1 MFFANDKNGNRI
13 SAEDAIVG
21 EKYFCPTCNT
31 ELILKPGIERQAHF
45 AHKVAC
51 SDHWYYEMSEWHQR
65 MQGYFL
71 PKYREVVVEHNGEKH
86 RADVLIPDRHGSKSL
101 VIEFQHS
108 NMSREEFF
116 ERNVFYKKAGYN
128 IIWVFDINNPVTEK
142 FLSNTDDYIFNF
154 KWNCPYA
161 CLKDYKYYTNK
172 DKLPNKVLLSY
183 YDDGDDILFLFEQYN
198 IFSRK
203 VDVDCTWHC
212 GGSFSMFW
220 MRYNSVRDDVGDR
233 TDAAYFFDW

>member
-1 MFFANDKNGNRI
+1 MFFANNKDGNRI
-13 SAEDAIVG
+13 SAEVAIVG
-21 EKYFCPTCNT
+21 ESYYCPTCNT
-31 ELILKPGIERQAHF
+31 DLIFKRGDVRLSHF
-45 AHKVAC
+45 AHKTTC
-51 SDHWYYEMSEWHQR
+51 SDKWHYEMSEWHQR

-71 PKYREVVVEHNGEKH
+71 PQYREVVVEYNGEKH
-86 RADVLIPDRHGSKSL
+86 RADVLIPDRHGGKAL

-116 ERNVFYKKAGYN
+116 ERNVFYKSAGYN

-172 DKLPNKVLLSY
+172 DKLPNKILLSY
-183 YDDGDDILFLFEQYN
+183 YNDGDDILFLFERYDM
-198 IFSRK
+198 FSMK
-203 VDVDCTWHC
+203 VNVDCTWHF
-212 GGSFSMFW
+212 GGSLSMFW
-220 MRYNSVRDDVGDR
+220 MRRNFVRDDAGDF
-233 TDAAYFFDW
+233 TDAEYFFD